1 MTDMSAPAWAAKGAG
16 AVAGSAVSLA
26 LHPAIRPP
34 RGCLRARRGR
44 EFPHG
49 RREAKRAA
57 VGYGVREE

>member
-26 LHPAIRPP
+26 CIQPS
-34 RGCLRARRGR
+34 
-44 EFPHG
+44 G
-49 RREAKRAA
+49 RREAVCARVGAASFITDDEKCAA